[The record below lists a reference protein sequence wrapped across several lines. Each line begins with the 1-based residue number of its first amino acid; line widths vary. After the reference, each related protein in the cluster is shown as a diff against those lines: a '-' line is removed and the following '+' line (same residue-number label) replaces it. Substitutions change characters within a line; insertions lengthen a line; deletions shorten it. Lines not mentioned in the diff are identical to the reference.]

1 MPLGNSLAI
10 PLLISMIVHTVI
22 FLPLPYFK
30 TPFDKK
36 DLPVLKIT
44 YLPPVKVSLKETH
57 LQLKKKPITKDMQ
70 QASEKD
76 VTAKFK
82 MDKGYKP
89 KDESVKKTVGVPEPK
104 SSQGSQI
111 EIPPELPKGK
121 EELYINYYQ
130 SIREKIRRFVVK
142 NYPRFIDCG
151 EVCLYFVLSSN
162 GRLKEIDIVEERS
175 TQNHLLK
182 EIAKKSLRQA
192 SPFLSFPKG
201 LSSSQLSFNVII
213 SFELLD

>member
-1 MPLGNSLAI
+1 MSLDKSLSI
-10 PLLISMIVHTVI
+10 SLLISTIVHTAI

-30 TPFDKK
+30 TSVEEKE
-36 DLPVLKIT
+36 LTVLKIS
-44 YLPPVKVSLKETH
+44 YLPPVKVSLKKADLE
-57 LQLKKKPITKDMQ
+57 LKEKVITKDIEQ
-70 QASEKD
+70 LSKKD
-76 VTAKFK
+76 LSAKFK
-82 MDKGYKP
+82 TDEGSRP
-89 KDESVKKTVGVPEPK
+89 KDELVKKTVSAAEPK
-104 SSQGSQI
+104 SFQEKI
-111 EIPPELPKGK
+111 EIPPELPKEK

-162 GRLKEIDIVEERS
+162 GRLKESDIVEQRS

-192 SPFLSFPKG
+192 SPFLAFPKG
-201 LSSSQLSFNVII
+201 LSPSQLSFNVII
-213 SFELLD
+213 SFELEN